1 MDLRLRETSAADL
14 DFVLAAEADPDA
26 SPFVIH
32 WSRARHE
39 HALTDPDYAHLL
51 VTDAAD
57 PLGFVLLAGL
67 TSEHHSIELRRII
80 VTRTGQQLGRRA
92 LSLVLDHAFGTLA
105 AHRVWLD
112 VKVHNQRARRAY
124 ADVGFIDEG
133 VLRDALLTN
142 GAYESLAVMSILDHE
157 WTSRKQPRSMST
169 AG

>member
-1 MDLRLRETSAADL
+1 MHFQLRQTSAPDL

-26 SPFVIH
+26 SPFVIR
-32 WSRARHE
+32 WSREQHE
-39 HALTDPDYAHLL
+39 HALTDPDQAHLL

-67 TSEHHSIELRRII
+67 ASEHHSIELRRII
-80 VTRTGQQLGRRA
+80 VARKGQRLGRRA
-92 LSLVLDHAFGTLA
+92 LSLVLDHTFGTLA

-124 ADVGFIDEG
+124 TAVGFIDEG

-142 GAYESLAVMSILDHE
+142 GTYESLAVMSVLDHE
-157 WTSRKQPRSMST
+157 WTNRNNCVQ
-169 AG
+169 